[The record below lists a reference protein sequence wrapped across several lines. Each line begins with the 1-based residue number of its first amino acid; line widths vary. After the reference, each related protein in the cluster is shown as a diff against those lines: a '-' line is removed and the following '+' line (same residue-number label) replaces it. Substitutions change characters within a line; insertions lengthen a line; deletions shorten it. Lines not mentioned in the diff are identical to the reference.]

1 MLGKITLIVSYL
13 ASSSTLSNWS
23 LWANI
28 MEELLICTVI
38 SEHIPFE
45 GIVPHCRAETMSR
58 TDINLF
64 KAKKKVITKPMHHN
78 LHKK

>member
-13 ASSSTLSNWS
+13 ASRLTLSNWS

-28 MEELLICTVI
+28 MEYLFMCTFI

-45 GIVPHCRAETMSR
+45 GIVPHCREETMSR
-58 TDINLF
+58 IDINLF
-64 KAKKKVITKPMHHN
+64 KAKKK
-78 LHKK
+78 